1 MPNWELDPAL
11 FLTSRRLA
19 PAPAEEIACVI
30 CANPSGDGRPHK
42 ICIVDVNPTSRS
54 YSDVVGEIVVEQ
66 RDERL
71 SLRSREGNVLP
82 SASRVVCASSLDAGV
97 KIASNV
103 LLAHDRE
110 HPYGFSSSGFSVHD
124 LTSAISV
131 WYRDGGP
138 SESRPWAVRKVIEI
152 PAEPEVS
159 ERLPELLRPSGA
171 VPPLITDFAL
181 SLDDCFLYV
190 ACWGTGALKQFDVSD
205 PFFPREVASV
215 CIGGIAAGAA
225 HPSQVRVP
233 GGGPCAVT
241 LSRDGRR
248 VYVTNSLSPAWD
260 AQLYPDGF
268 QGWMVKLDVDP
279 CGGLAFDPNFFVN
292 FGDLRPRQV
301 RLQGQGLG

>member
-1 MPNWELDPAL
+1 MSNWELDPAF
-11 FLTSRRLA
+11 FLTSRCQA
-19 PAPAEEIACVI
+19 PAPAEELACVI
-30 CANPSGDGRPHK
+30 CSDPSCEQPET
-42 ICIVDVNPTSRS
+42 ICVVDVNLTSRT
-54 YSDVVGEIVVEQ
+54 YGEVAGEVALGRLVEQ
-66 RDERL
+66 P
-71 SLRSREGNVLP
+71 SLPGNEGNTGLR
-82 SASRVVCASSLDAGV
+82 AGRAAGV
-97 KIASNV
+97 FKMHAGVRIASKV

-110 HPYGFSSSGFSVHD
+110 HPYGFSSSGFSFHD
-124 LTSAISV
+124 LSSAISI
-131 WYRDGGP
+131 WYRDSGP
-138 SESRPWAVRKVIEI
+138 GESRPWAVRKVIEI
-152 PAEPEVS
+152 LAEPECAT
-159 ERLPELLRPSGA
+159 RLPKVLRPSGA

-181 SLDDCFLYV
+181 SLDDRFLYV

-241 LSRDGRR
+241 LSLDGRR
-248 VYVTNSLSPAWD
+248 LYLTNALSPAWD